1 MDQKPIY
8 FFTRF
13 RVRAFIRV
21 RIHAIR
27 IAMKGKSFLF
37 YLLRVSLIIIAL
49 LNGKKTEG
57 LKRFSTVST
66 SFTDET

>member
-37 YLLRVSLIIIAL
+37 YLLRVSLILDYYCFAQR
-49 LNGKKTEG
+49 EEDR
-57 LKRFSTVST
+57 RFKAVLDR
-66 SFTDET
+66 FNEFHR